1 MREPVEEHRPSPIP
15 HTRAWGIGLAFTTA
29 VISGIAVFVNSY
41 AVKQFDNSSVYTT
54 AKNLVA
60 AVCLGALLAAAT
72 ARGSEDG
79 WTPPQANAQKL
90 GLLAVGVIGGG
101 VPFLLFFEGLAR
113 ATSTDAAFIHKT
125 LVVWVA
131 VLAVLFLRERLGW
144 PHLAAIG
151 AIVVGQALLA
161 KDLSSLRLQSGELMI
176 LAATLLWSVEIVVAK
191 RLLASLSPLTVGVA
205 RMGIGVVVLV
215 AWLAVTGQLD
225 AIAGYSGSQWGWVLA
240 TGVILTAY
248 VVTWYSALARAQAV
262 DVTAVLVFG
271 ALITAALDAS
281 VRGVSI
287 RADLAGL
294 AAIAA
299 GTIVI
304 VVLATRPHESS
315 DREPA

>member
-1 MREPVEEHRPSPIP
+1 MREPVEERRPSWIP
-15 HTRAWGIGLAFTTA
+15 HTRAWGIGLAGATA
-29 VISGIAVFVNSY
+29 VISGFAVFINGY
-41 AVKQFDNSSVYTT
+41 AVKQFDNSSAYTT

-60 AVCLGALLAAAT
+60 AACLGALLAAAT
-72 ARGSEDG
+72 ARRSEDG
-79 WTPPQANAQKL
+79 WTPPRTSVQKL
-90 GLLAVGVIGGG
+90 GLLTVGVIGGG
-101 VPFLLFFEGLAR
+101 LPFLLFFEGLSR

-125 LVVWVA
+125 LVVWVG

-144 PHLAAIG
+144 PHVAAIG
-151 AIVVGQALLA
+151 AIVAGQALLA

-176 LAATLLWSVEIVVAK
+176 LAATLLWSVEILVAK
-191 RLLASLSPLTVGVA
+191 RLLSSLSPLTVGVS

-215 AWLAVTGQLD
+215 AWLAVTGQLG
-225 AIAGYSGSQWGWVLA
+225 AIAGYRGSQWGWVLA

-248 VVTWYSALARAQAV
+248 VATWYSALARAQAV

-271 ALITAALDAS
+271 AVITAALDAA
-281 VRGVSI
+281 VRGVSV

-304 VVLATRPHESS
+304 VVVAVRSHESS
-315 DREPA
+315 NREPA